1 MTKEEAAETVEQL
14 IIGVLAAGGFKDF
27 ASIDK
32 CREAL
37 RVLSKDA
44 TVTR

>member
-1 MTKEEAAETVEQL
+1 MNKQEAAQVIEDL
-14 IIGVLAAGGFKDF
+14 IKGVMGMGGFKDF

-37 RVLSKDA
+37 KVLAQDGNDKG
-44 TVTR
+44 

>member
-1 MTKEEAAETVEQL
+1 MIKQDAIATIEQL
-14 IIGVLAAGGFKDF
+14 IIGVLQAGGFKDF

-37 RVLSKDA
+37 KVLAALPELPK
-44 TVTR
+44 